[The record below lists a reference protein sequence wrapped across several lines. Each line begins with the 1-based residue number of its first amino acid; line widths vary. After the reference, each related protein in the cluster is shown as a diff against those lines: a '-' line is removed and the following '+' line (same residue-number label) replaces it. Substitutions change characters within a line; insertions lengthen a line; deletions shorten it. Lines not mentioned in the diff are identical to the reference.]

1 MLSTAGKPGHE
12 FDWSTMTVREGKEIR
27 QTSPSQWLQNGYED
41 VLATCAVLGSP
52 VQRVS

>member
-12 FDWSTMTVREGKEIR
+12 FDRSTMTARESKAIR
-27 QTSPSQWLQNGYED
+27 QTSPSQWLHNGYED
-41 VLATCAVLGSP
+41 VSATCAALGGP